1 MINDYSKDANG
12 RRNGVTRVNKVLAD
26 LYEERDNL
34 LKKIEMTRLIMRHI
48 ELTEGYTTT
57 ILKHM
62 KKKDVVDFVQ
72 ASLSSDCVKVAAD
85 NPAFVKALFN
95 GLIHHKINDKW
106 HEFFNV
112 FSMSM
117 ISIEN
122 IENLLFDLMKSE
134 DSAVKSLDNYK
145 VIDTLVQHS
154 LDELDRMNDFKVS
167 VGTAK
172 SFVLAE

>member
-12 RRNGVTRVNKVLAD
+12 RRNGATRVNKVLAD

-72 ASLSSDCVKVAAD
+72 ASLSSDCAEVAAD

-95 GLIHHKINDKW
+95 GLIHHGINDMW
-106 HEFFNV
+106 FEFFNC
-112 FSMSM
+112 FSMTVFQPETM
-117 ISIEN
+117 EK
-122 IENLLFDLMKSE
+122 LLADLSE
-134 DSAVKSLDNYK
+134 DEKSNKAGNLNYHRFLNALLDYVVDGVNK
-145 VIDTLVQHS
+145 ETEAG
-154 LDELDRMNDFKVS
+154 EL
-167 VGTAK
+167 
-172 SFVLAE
+172 LLI